1 MNEQNRYELVTG
13 ETATLGQMQSEWEIQ
28 ETELEMLMVASRL
41 TAQELKT
48 AQLILEGHPP
58 LESAAIAGLQFKTLQ
73 DGVTYVSNLL
83 KRPLVTQ
90 YMEVAKRLYTQRAMQ
105 AVCFDKV
112 NWMKDLK
119 EVLDKSL
126 GKTKTNVVA
135 QFEGHSTSQ
144 QVKRDDLAT
153 AKATLEMIGKH
164 MGWMVD
170 KKEVTLSTKNVVRV
184 RDYTSSATPKD
195 ITQDTADDQDLLHQL
210 NNGLAEVVN
219 HDDDAVLPEGRDAK
233 KVVSI
238 GLIHDTRPKPA
249 EKPAPAPK
257 EKPNK
262 VAKVRDAHWPDLEED
277 DVDTEW

>member
-13 ETATLGQMQSEWEIQ
+13 ETTTLGHMQSEWEIQ
-28 ETELEMLMVASRL
+28 ETELEMIMVASRL

-58 LESAAIAGLQFKTLQ
+58 MEAAAIAGVPMPNLQ
-73 DGVTYVSNLL
+73 DGVIMISRLL
-83 KRPLVTQ
+83 KQPLVVQ

-119 EVLDKSL
+119 EVLDKAL

-135 QFEGHSTSQ
+135 QFEGQSTSQ

-170 KKEVTLSTKNVVRV
+170 KKEITVGTKNTVRV
-184 RDYTSSATPKD
+184 LDYTNSAKPKD
-195 ITQDTADDQDLLHQL
+195 ITQDTADDQDLLRQL
-210 NNGLAEVVN
+210 NDGLVEAL
-219 HDDDAVLPEGRDAK
+219 DPSDDAVVPEGKDAR

-238 GLIHDTRPKPA
+238 GLIHDPRPKPA
-249 EKPAPAPK
+249 IKPAPVPK
-257 EKPNK
+257 EKKPK
-262 VAKVRDAHWPDLEED
+262 VAKVRDADWPDLEED